1 MSELLS
7 PDSTLFRVNQ
17 DRQKPKFQD
26 SQTLSPFIN
35 KLDVSST
42 DLRFPL
48 SSGCINQK
56 AIQDIEISYEQS
68 LKSSGLSFLISDS
81 DEWQESVN
89 EQCLPSALSSEE
101 ESIDG
106 EDSDSESE
114 TCFHPVLFQ
123 KLADNNY
130 IINDSKQVGV
140 DVCSEDLPKMS
151 KEPQREV
158 AEHSM
163 FEFME
168 LMRLFSSEQ
177 DEEVLSDMDLDDFQ
191 ISIDRVRDG
200 VPFNY
205 AADMECALGIDDET
219 LNIPVDADLVCGE
232 GLEQRVTRSMAK
244 AIEDAKNLKRSMR
257 KFLRQL
263 NLGMEMQERMELK
276 AKNQPRKRTLR
287 LILMKL

>member
-26 SQTLSPFIN
+26 SQTLSPLIN

-106 EDSDSESE
+106 EDV
-114 TCFHPVLFQ
+114 TLNLKPVSILYYSRNW
-123 KLADNNY
+123 LTT
-130 IINDSKQVGV
+130 ITSSMTPSKW
-140 DVCSEDLPKMS
+140 
-151 KEPQREV
+151 
-158 AEHSM
+158 
-163 FEFME
+163 E
-168 LMRLFSSEQ
+168 LMF
-177 DEEVLSDMDLDDFQ
+177 VLWTYQ
-191 ISIDRVRDG
+191 
-200 VPFNY
+200 
-205 AADMECALGIDDET
+205 
-219 LNIPVDADLVCGE
+219 
-232 GLEQRVTRSMAK
+232 K
-244 AIEDAKNLKRSMR
+244 
-257 KFLRQL
+257 
-263 NLGMEMQERMELK
+263 
-276 AKNQPRKRTLR
+276 
-287 LILMKL
+287 

>member
-17 DRQKPKFQD
+17 DRQKQKFQD

-81 DEWQESVN
+81 DEWQESMN
-89 EQCLPSALSSEE
+89 KQCLPSALSSGE
-101 ESIDG
+101 ESING
-106 EDSDSESE
+106 EDSDSDSE
-114 TCFHPVLFQ
+114 TCFHPVLLQ

-140 DVCSEDLPKMS
+140 DVCYVDLPKMS

-232 GLEQRVTRSMAK
+232 GLDS
-244 AIEDAKNLKRSMR
+244 
-257 KFLRQL
+257 
-263 NLGMEMQERMELK
+263 
-276 AKNQPRKRTLR
+276 RTTSHSVYGKGNR
-287 LILMKL
+287 RCKKTSREA